1 MERSKIVINIAR
13 LNRINKKLNYLLEC
27 KDDFYTS
34 ALDPEFSNIGL
45 WALEIQT
52 FWRECKD
59 PVLTEQILN
68 IGSSSNFYKLLLGAK
83 KPDDVTGAISMYID
97 TMAELRSEIKHE
109 QELGKGAYSM
119 LPKELANEK
128 AVELL
133 GRVKEAGFLNSEY
146 QPSEATTNSQLKLI
160 AYAIGKILNLK
171 PIWSPFE
178 QLWRKSHL
186 PAAIIPA
193 NQIDKVAKIDNI
205 MRLYQEVDFSP
216 IINYGK
222 HRHFKTRLTTERLTQ
237 IFSNLLYKNYID
249 AGTNVNQ
256 WLNICGKGD
265 LSENIDPISWTKSQ
279 QELIYFTDKLF
290 GDDNRAGYIKTTV
303 NCFLIDGEIP
313 AYGSLRSGLSKVKS
327 NEDKES
333 PAYPEIITIIN
344 R

>member
-1 MERSKIVINIAR
+1 MEKSKVVISIAR

-52 FWRECKD
+52 FWRECKE

-68 IGSSSNFYKLLLGAK
+68 IGSSANFYKLLLSAK
-83 KPDDVTGAISMYID
+83 MPDDVTGAISMYVD
-97 TMAELRSEIKHE
+97 TMAELRSEIKQE
-109 QELGKGAYSM
+109 QVLIKGAYSM

-133 GRVKEAGFLNSEY
+133 NRVIKTGFLNSEY

-178 QLWRKSHL
+178 QLWRKTYL

-193 NQIDKVAKIDNI
+193 NQIDKVAKIENI

-216 IINYGK
+216 VINYGK
-222 HRHFKTRLTTERLTQ
+222 YRHFKTKLTIEELTT
-237 IFSNLLYKNYID
+237 IFTKLQKMNYID
-249 AGTNVNQ
+249 SKATIKQ
-256 WLNICGKGD
+256 WLNICGKVD
-265 LSENIDPISWTKSQ
+265 LSENIDPINWEKTGR
-279 QELIYFTDKLF
+279 ELIYFIDKLF
-290 GDDNRAGYIKTTV
+290 GNENSDCYIKTTV
-303 NCFLIDGEIP
+303 NCFLVKGKRPNDG
-313 AYGSLRSGLSKVKS
+313 SMRSGLTDVKS
-327 NEDKES
+327 KEYQNS
-333 PAYPEIITIIN
+333 YFYPDIITIIN